1 MEADDNEFFETTI
14 NLNKSEELDSAKID
28 KSFVL
33 SCFIKDDMFQIQ
45 AQDDFDIFL
54 IQFRIQDWI
63 RRREREFTKRIN
75 NFKLLAKTIREAYE
89 KKRLVL
95 NKIDEFSLM
104 MTIYYTVIFKEEKI
118 SFELYKKS
126 EDEEEQKRLIGQFYS
141 ESEPVKGEN
150 DLRFRVELLGY
161 SKKFEDYGET
171 SFIKIRVKNTG
182 TCTWDRKITS
192 FKCVPEF
199 STLLCNDYILKE
211 DVYPDN
217 EYNDIELEFMKK
229 NPDNIDTKQFTS
241 IQLNVYD
248 IAFEPMIF
256 LDFENAFK
264 DEVNKTNLKKP
275 IKPEKN
281 IINQNKNKEKE
292 NKIND
297 FNIKDSEDT
306 NENKINII
314 NEDKNEENE
323 NKIIIHNK
331 EQRTKEDE
339 LNYNLI
345 NDKENDEIKINL
357 DEDNKSKIIFSNVKV
372 NISFNV
378 VNMNK
383 IICVDV
389 NEKKVEFNVDK
400 NKVRFIDSK
409 GNKIYVEE
417 KKPAKDVKKLKGKE
431 ENNQI
436 NIINPGNN
444 QNQRK
449 SVFDRAKF
457 FEK

>member
-1 MEADDNEFFETTI
+1 M
-14 NLNKSEELDSAKID
+14 
-28 KSFVL
+28 
-33 SCFIKDDMFQIQ
+33 
-45 AQDDFDIFL
+45 
-54 IQFRIQDWI
+54 
-63 RRREREFTKRIN
+63 
-75 NFKLLAKTIREAYE
+75 
-89 KKRLVL
+89 KK
-95 NKIDEFSLM
+95 
-104 MTIYYTVIFKEEKI
+104 
-118 SFELYKKS
+118 
-126 EDEEEQKRLIGQFYS
+126 
-141 ESEPVKGEN
+141 N

-281 IINQNKNKEKE
+281 INQNKNKEKE

-383 IICVDV
+383 IIL
-389 NEKKVEFNVDK
+389 K
-400 NKVRFIDSK
+400 NKIKFLYLI
-409 GNKIYVEE
+409 KI
-417 KKPAKDVKKLKGKE
+417 
-431 ENNQI
+431 
-436 NIINPGNN
+436 
-444 QNQRK
+444 
-449 SVFDRAKF
+449 F
-457 FEK
+457 FLF